1 MNKGQDRTFELIR
14 MLVSVGIALGLA
26 FVVILLIS
34 KEPANA
40 LRQFLI
46 MPAATLR
53 NFGNVIELS
62 IPFIF
67 TGLSVCVMYQAHQF
81 TMISEGSFFFGGLVA
96 TVFVLN
102 VALPAGIHPIAAILV
117 GGLAGSLGGL
127 LTGVFKA
134 KWGANEFVMS
144 LMLNYV
150 MLYTGVFILSRYLR
164 DPKKGSLASYAFPES
179 AKLPIIVPGTRI
191 HAGLLVAIVM
201 IVLTYLFLYRTRW
214 GYAIRMTG
222 MNQNFA
228 AYAGISTTAVIIYSQ
243 VIGGFLA
250 GMGGATEMTGM
261 YVRFQ
266 WKGLPGYGFDGIMVA
281 TLAQLNPALV
291 PVAALLLAYIR
302 IGADIMARN
311 SDVPSEVVAV
321 IQAIIIILVAA
332 SGFLAK
338 WKHKRTLQRSGQ
350 QVLAGGKAV

>member
-1 MNKGQDRTFELIR
+1 MDKSQDRTFTVIR
-14 MLVSVGIALGLA
+14 MLVSVGIALALA

-34 KEPANA
+34 KDPANA

-46 MPAATLR
+46 MPASTLR

-81 TMISEGSFFFGGLVA
+81 TMISEGSFFFGGIIA
-96 TVFVLN
+96 TAFVLN
-102 VALPAGIHPIAAILV
+102 VALPAGIHPLVAILV

-127 LTGVFKA
+127 LTGIFKA

-150 MLYTGVFILSRYLR
+150 MLYSGVFILSRFLR
-164 DPKKGSLASYAFPES
+164 DPKKGALASYAFAES
-179 AKLPIIVPGTRI
+179 AKLPVIIPGTRI
-191 HAGLLVAIVM
+191 HAGILIAVAM
-201 IVLTYLFLYRTRW
+201 IVAVYLFLYRTRW

-228 AYAGISTTAVIIYSQ
+228 HYAGISTAAVIVYSQ

-250 GMGGATEMTGM
+250 GMGGATEMMGM

-266 WKGLPGYGFDGIMVA
+266 WKALPGYGFDGIMVA
-281 TLAQLNPALV
+281 TLAQLNPAFV
-291 PVAALLLAYIR
+291 PAAAVLLAYIR

-332 SGFLAK
+332 SGFLSK
-338 WKHKRTLQRSGQ
+338 WKHKRTLRRSGQ
-350 QVLAGGKAV
+350 QPVMGGTVA